1 MKFDVAN
8 RQAHAWH
15 DRMPVQSADREIFAN
30 SARADRV
37 ALALQGADHVERV
50 EHHGAIGSAMVRRVV
65 LMIPTQPV
73 LGDERL
79 KDGLLGH
86 AAARE
91 VDSFETTDHCTMIAC
106 RA

>member
-1 MKFDVAN
+1 
-8 RQAHAWH
+8 
-15 DRMPVQSADREIFAN
+15 
-30 SARADRV
+30 
-37 ALALQGADHVERV
+37 
-50 EHHGAIGSAMVRRVV
+50 
-65 LMIPTQPV
+65 V

-91 VDSFETTDHCTMIAC
+91 VDGFETTDHGTMIAC